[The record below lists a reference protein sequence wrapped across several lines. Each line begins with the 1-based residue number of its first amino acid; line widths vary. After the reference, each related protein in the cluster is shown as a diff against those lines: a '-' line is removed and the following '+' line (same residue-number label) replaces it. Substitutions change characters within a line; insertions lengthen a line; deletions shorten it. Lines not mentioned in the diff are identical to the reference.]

1 MSNMGRLALVGGVTL
16 AITACGKKGSLV
28 YPDMLVPAAP
38 AAATAFQSGAGVKI
52 QFDLPTSDR
61 AGNRLKDLAG
71 VKISKRQSDSGDEQS
86 CRSCTDDYHLF
97 RQLYLDLL
105 PDGVQRFG
113 SRLVV
118 LDGEV
123 IAGKLYSYRVAPFTK
138 NGVEGSSSARLAVQ
152 VDNAVPA
159 PTLQAESYPTE
170 IKLSF
175 SGPMPTGGV
184 LLGYNLYRATLK
196 EAFPLQPLN
205 REPLVGKE
213 YTDSGLARG
222 IGYRY
227 QARAAVRLPSEA
239 VVESLLSNEVQGMLK
254 DDYE

>member
-1 MSNMGRLALVGGVTL
+1 MSNMGRLALLGGVTL
-16 AITACGKKGSLV
+16 ALTACGKKGSLV

-71 VKISKRQSDSGDEQS
+71 VKISKRQSDSADEQS

-105 PDGVQRFG
+105 PEGVQRFG

-118 LDGEV
+118 LDGDV
-123 IAGKLYSYRVAPFTK
+123 AAGKLYSYRVLPFTK
-138 NGVEGSSSARLAVQ
+138 NGVEGASSARLTLQ

-159 PTLQAESYPTE
+159 PTLRAESYPTE
-170 IKLSF
+170 IKISF
-175 SGPMPTGGV
+175 SGLPLSGGTT
-184 LLGYNLYRATLK
+184 LGYNLYRAAHQET
-196 EAFPLQPLN
+196 FPLQPLN
-205 REPLVGKE
+205 REPLSGKE
-213 YTDSGLARG
+213 YIDNGLVRG
-222 IGYRY
+222 ISYRY
-227 QARAAVRLPSEA
+227 QARTLVRLPSEA
-239 VVESLLSNEVQGMLK
+239 VLESLPSNEVQGVLT